1 MYRSLPTERV
11 SVIIPVG
18 DDLDY
23 LDRCLDALD
32 MQTYPP
38 HEIIVVDRDP
48 RMRAT
53 AVAASRGALVV
64 REPSLTDAAAM
75 AVGYNQASG
84 DIIARLDA
92 DSIPGATWVSSVC
105 ESFTLNTSAA
115 AVTASGVI
123 MEDDGRARPRSTS
136 LSTRTYFGLLGLA
149 LGHPPLRGS
158 AFAMRREVW
167 QQSRDDLC
175 VDDARQHVDI
185 DLSIH
190 LAGAIIVDPTL
201 AVTVS
206 TDRSTVNGGAN
217 SRPWRGLATVLR
229 HWPREFPIARA
240 ARRLGAPTPLIE
252 SR

>member
-1 MYRSLPTERV
+1 MYRSLPTDRV
-11 SVIIPVG
+11 SVIIPVS

-23 LDRCLDALD
+23 LDRCLDALE
-32 MQTYPP
+32 MQTYLP
-38 HEIIVVDRDP
+38 HEIIVVDRDS

-53 AVAASRGALVV
+53 AAAANRGAFVV
-64 REPSLTDAAAM
+64 HEPTLTDAAAM
-75 AVGYNQASG
+75 AAGYNLASG

-123 MEDDGRARPRSTS
+123 MEDSGRAHPRSTS
-136 LSTRTYFGLLGLA
+136 FSTRAYFGLLGLA

-167 QQSRDDLC
+167 QQSRDNLC

-190 LAGAIIVDPTL
+190 LAGSIIVDPVL
-201 AVTVS
+201 AVPVS

-217 SRPWRGLATVLR
+217 ARAWRGLATIVR
-229 HWPREFPIARA
+229 HWPREFPLLRL
-240 ARRLGAPTPLIE
+240 ARRISTPRELV
-252 SR
+252 SP